1 MTLSDLMTKN
11 VLTVKVDVAFTEA
24 CRLMQQMKIHHLPV
38 VDEDNQLIGIF
49 TANDALKAYNEKV
62 FNQIITV
69 EEDINDLIKIEE
81 LMTDSNI
88 YDLTP
93 ESRPEEALILMKEF
107 DVHSIPVLDDG
118 EVVGIVTSTD
128 ILNHCE
134 IKNA

>member
-1 MTLSDLMTKN
+1 MTKN